1 MRIVIQ
7 RVKSSKLEV
16 SRELV
21 SEIGKGYNVFV
32 GVMRDDTLENVKKI
46 AHKIATLRLFK
57 NEDGKLKKNI
67 CDVNGEVLLVSNFT
81 LCDRKESS
89 GTRPDFSLSADKDKA
104 IELYQAL
111 QHELI
116 NAYNIPTKMGR
127 FAENM
132 QIYTVLD
139 GPLNLTQ
146 EF

>member
-16 SRELV
+16 GGELV

-32 GVMRDDTLENVKKI
+32 GVMREDTIENMKKI

-57 NEDGKLKKNI
+57 DEDGKLKKNI
-67 CDVNGEVLLVSNFT
+67 VDIQGEVLLVSNFT

-89 GTRPDFSLSADKDKA
+89 GTRPDFSLSADKEKA
-104 IELYQAL
+104 IQLYQAL
-111 QHELI
+111 QEELI
-116 NAYNIPTKMGR
+116 NEYNIPTKMGR

-132 QIYTVLD
+132 QIYTQLD
-139 GPLNLTQ
+139 GPLNLVQ